1 MSWQSL
7 LQAHRVKRHH
17 TSLQELGDLRDLV
30 ERDLQD
36 AAVPAISADRRFA
49 TAYNAALQLAK
60 MVIACAGQ
68 TETHVPHRLHVSRNF
83 CSSSAPGGRSHAVGE
98 GGGVYAGFAR
108 ATRGSSIA
116 SSSRSTRSIG
126 FVAPDSGRSN
136 SRRPSRKNR
145 RRSMGRF
152 SDIVLVIDEW

>member
-1 MSWQSL
+1 MFSGRSRSLYWEVKMSWQSL

-60 MVIACAGQ
+60 MVIACAGYRVVGPGHHL
-68 TETHVPHRLHVSRNF
+68 TTFEALEIAMGPSVS
-83 CSSSAPGGRSHAVGE
+83 PL
-98 GGGVYAGFAR
+98 
-108 ATRGSSIA
+108 
-116 SSSRSTRSIG
+116 
-126 FVAPDSGRSN
+126 VA
-136 SRRPSRKNR
+136 
-145 RRSMGRF
+145 
-152 SDIVLVIDEW
+152 